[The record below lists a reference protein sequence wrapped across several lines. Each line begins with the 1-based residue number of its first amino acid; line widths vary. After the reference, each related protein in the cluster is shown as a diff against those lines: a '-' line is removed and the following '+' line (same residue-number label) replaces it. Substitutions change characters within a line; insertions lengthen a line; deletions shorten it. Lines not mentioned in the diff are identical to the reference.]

1 MQKKTYGD
9 KQREAQQLKKLEE
22 LRARAGA
29 KSSPEPDSSEASAPA
44 KPTEEVKKKSKAVKR
59 PRRQE

>member
-22 LRARAGA
+22 LRARAA
-29 KSSPEPDSSEASAPA
+29 KNSPAPDSSEAGAVADKTEAAKKAP
-44 KPTEEVKKKSKAVKR
+44 KSNKR
-59 PRRQE
+59 VRRPA